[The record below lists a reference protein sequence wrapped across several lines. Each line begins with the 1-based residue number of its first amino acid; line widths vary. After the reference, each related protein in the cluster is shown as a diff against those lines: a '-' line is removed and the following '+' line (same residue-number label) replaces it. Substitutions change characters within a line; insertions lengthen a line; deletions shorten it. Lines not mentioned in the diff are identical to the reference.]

1 MNTVSHSN
9 TTYKAIR
16 DISAVADALVT
27 DYKGAGFMPSLNTD
41 PSELIT
47 IEQAERMIALAIR
60 DAIRRAA

>member
-1 MNTVSHSN
+1 
-9 TTYKAIR
+9 
-16 DISAVADALVT
+16 
-27 DYKGAGFMPSLNTD
+27 MPSLNTD

>member
-1 MNTVSHSN
+1 MKTVSHST

-16 DISAVADALVT
+16 DISAVADTLVT
-27 DYKGAGFMPSLNTD
+27 EYKEAGFMPSLNTD

-60 DAIRRAA
+60 DTIRRTV